1 MSHGRAVGLQDIA
14 AGVTLSA
21 VLSLTAYAI
30 SYRYGAPAM
39 LMGLLLGL
47 SCHFLSESDQFTRG
61 LVWASG
67 PCLRFGVALLGLRL
81 SLDEVAVLGWPAVV
95 AVCAAVLMTLA
106 FGVLWSRV
114 LGCERDLGLLT
125 GGAVGI
131 CGASAAMA
139 ISAALP
145 ESEAKQRHTLFTVIG
160 VTTFST
166 AAMVFYPIFGDFLM
180 FTSTE
185 MGFFIGATIHDV
197 AQVVGAG
204 YSVSPETGDLATFV
218 KLLRV
223 AMLVPIVMGIA
234 FLSRISARSPDQDA
248 GQSSPASF
256 PIFLLGFVALFLL
269 NNIVSLP
276 VPLTQ
281 GFSQLATGLL
291 LLAVTALGVRTSLRE
306 VASIGWR
313 PIVLLAG
320 ESLFLAAAIASLL
333 LLDVV

>member
-1 MSHGRAVGLQDIA
+1 MNLDEPSRLRGKA
-14 AGVTLSA
+14 AGVALSIA
-21 VLSLTAYAI
+21 LSVTAYAI

-47 SCHFLSESDQFTRG
+47 SCHFLSESDRFATG

-81 SLDEVAVLGWPAVV
+81 SIGDVALLGWPAVI
-95 AVCAAVLMTLA
+95 AVCAAVAMTIA
-106 FGVLWSRV
+106 FGVLWSRL
-114 LGCERDLGLLT
+114 LGCGRDLGLLT

-145 ESEAKQRHTLFTVIG
+145 DSEAKQRLTLFTVIG

-166 AAMVFYPIFGDFLM
+166 VAMVFYPIFGDFLG
-180 FTSTE
+180 FSSTD

-223 AMLVPIVMGIA
+223 AMLVPVVMGIA
-234 FLSRISARSPDQDA
+234 FLCRRSAQAQDA
-248 GQSSPASF
+248 SESAKPSF
-256 PIFLLGFVALFLL
+256 PLFLLGFVALFLL
-269 NNIVSLP
+269 NNSLP
-276 VPLTQ
+276 LPTALTQ
-281 GFSQLATGLL
+281 GASQLATGLL

-313 PIVLLAG
+313 PIALLGG
-320 ESLFLAAAIASLL
+320 ETVFLAVVIASLL
-333 LLDVV
+333 LLGVV

>member
-1 MSHGRAVGLQDIA
+1 MNQITAVSRDIA
-14 AGVTLSA
+14 PGAALSV
-21 VLSLTAYAI
+21 VLALLASAI

-47 SCHFLSESDQFTRG
+47 SCHFVTEMGRFATG

-67 PCLRFGVALLGLRL
+67 PCLRVGVALLGLRF
-81 SLDEVAVLGWPAVV
+81 SLAEISSLGWPAVG
-95 AVCAAVLMTLA
+95 AVCAAVCMTLI
-106 FGVLWSRV
+106 FGIVWSRV
-114 LGCERDLGLLT
+114 LGCDRELGLLT

-139 ISAALP
+139 ISAVLP

-160 VTTFST
+160 VTAFST
-166 AAMVFYPIFGDFLM
+166 AAMVFYPIVGDVLG
-180 FTSTE
+180 FTATD

-223 AMLVPIVMGIA
+223 AMLVPIVMAIA
-234 FLSRISARSPDQDA
+234 FLCRVSSLAHSADRVSRP
-248 GQSSPASF
+248 PF
-256 PIFLLGFVALFLL
+256 PLFLLGFIALFLL
-269 NNIVSLP
+269 NNTVVLP
-276 VPLTQ
+276 GVLTE
-281 GFSQLATGLL
+281 GASRFATGLL
-291 LLAVTALGVRTSLRE
+291 LLAVTAIGVRTSLRD

-313 PIVLLAG
+313 PIILLGG
-320 ESLFLAAAIASLL
+320 ETLFLAATIAGLL
-333 LLDVV
+333 LLRIV

>member
-1 MSHGRAVGLQDIA
+1 MNLNEPFRLKGIA
-14 AGVTLSA
+14 AGVALSVA
-21 VLSLTAYAI
+21 LSVTAYAI

-47 SCHFLSESDQFTRG
+47 SCHFLSESDRFATG

-67 PCLRFGVALLGLRL
+67 PCLRVGVALLGLRL
-81 SLDEVAVLGWPAVV
+81 SIGDVALLGWPAVI
-95 AVCAAVLMTLA
+95 AVCAAVAMTVA
-106 FGVLWSRV
+106 FGVLWSRL
-114 LGCERDLGLLT
+114 LGCGRDLGLLT

-145 ESEAKQRHTLFTVIG
+145 DSEAKQRLTLFTVIG

-166 AAMVFYPIFGDFLM
+166 VAMVFYPIFGDFLG
-180 FTSTE
+180 FSSTD

-223 AMLVPIVMGIA
+223 AMLVPVVMGIA
-234 FLSRISARSPDQDA
+234 FLCRRSAQAQDA
-248 GQSSPASF
+248 SQSAKPSF
-256 PIFLLGFVALFLL
+256 PLFLLGFVALFLL
-269 NNIVSLP
+269 NNSLP
-276 VPLTQ
+276 LPTALTQ
-281 GFSQLATGLL
+281 GASQLATGLL

-313 PIVLLAG
+313 PIALLGG
-320 ESLFLAAAIASLL
+320 ETVFLAVVIASLL
-333 LLDVV
+333 LLGVV

>member
-1 MSHGRAVGLQDIA
+1 
-14 AGVTLSA
+14 
-21 VLSLTAYAI
+21 
-30 SYRYGAPAM
+30 M

-47 SCHFLSESDQFTRG
+47 SCHFLSESDRFTGG

-81 SLDEVAVLGWPAVV
+81 SLGEVAILGWPAVM
-95 AVCAAVLMTLA
+95 AVCAAVFMTLA
-106 FGVLWSRV
+106 FGVLWARV
-114 LGCERDLGLLT
+114 LGCGRDLGLLT

-145 ESEAKQRHTLFTVIG
+145 ESETKQRYTLFTVIG

-166 AAMVFYPIFGDFLM
+166 AAMVFYPIVGDLLQ

-269 NNIVSLP
+269 NNTVSLP

>member
-1 MSHGRAVGLQDIA
+1 LISVSGARPREIA
-14 AGVTLSA
+14 AGA
-21 VLSLTAYAI
+21 MLSLVLALAAYAI
-30 SYRYGAPAM
+30 AYRYGAPAM

-47 SCHFLSESDQFTRG
+47 SCHFLSESDRFTRG

-81 SLDEVAVLGWPAVV
+81 SVGDVAALGWSAVL
-95 AVCAAVLMTLA
+95 AVCAAVVMTLF
-106 FGVLWSRV
+106 FGVLWSRA
-114 LGCERDLGLLT
+114 LGCDRDLGLLT

-145 ESEAKQRHTLFTVIG
+145 ESELKQRQTLFTVIG

-166 AAMVFYPIFGDFLM
+166 AAMVFYPIFGDLLQ
-180 FTSTE
+180 FTPTD

-223 AMLVPIVMGIA
+223 AMLVPVVIGIA
-234 FLSRISARSPDQDA
+234 FLCRISTQAEDFTPSARPV
-248 GQSSPASF
+248 F
-256 PIFLLGFVALFLL
+256 PLFLLGFIALFLL
-269 NNIVSLP
+269 NNAVSLP
-276 VPLTQ
+276 EALTHTM
-281 GFSQLATGLL
+281 SQLATGLL

-313 PIVLLAG
+313 PIALLGG
-320 ESLFLAAAIASLL
+320 ETLFLAVTIASLL
-333 LLDVV
+333 MLDVV

>member
-1 MSHGRAVGLQDIA
+1 M
-14 AGVTLSA
+14 
-21 VLSLTAYAI
+21 
-30 SYRYGAPAM
+30 
-39 LMGLLLGL
+39 
-47 SCHFLSESDQFTRG
+47 
-61 LVWASG
+61 
-67 PCLRFGVALLGLRL
+67 
-81 SLDEVAVLGWPAVV
+81 
-95 AVCAAVLMTLA
+95 AVCAAVFMTLA
-106 FGVLWSRV
+106 FGVLWARV
-114 LGCERDLGLLT
+114 LGCGRDLGLLT

-145 ESEAKQRHTLFTVIG
+145 ESETKQRYTLFTVIG

-166 AAMVFYPIFGDFLM
+166 AAMVFYPIVGDLLQ

-223 AMLVPIVMGIA
+223 AMLVPIVMAIV
-234 FLSRISARSPDQDA
+234 LVCRISSRAQEAS
-248 GQSSPASF
+248 QSSPISL
-256 PIFLLGFVALFLL
+256 PIFLLGFIALFVL
-269 NNIVSLP
+269 NNT
-276 VPLTQ
+276 VPLPETLTE
-281 GFSQLATGLL
+281 GLSHLATALL

-313 PIVLLAG
+313 PIILLGG
-320 ESLFLAAAIASLL
+320 ETLFLAATIAGLL
-333 LLDVV
+333 LLGVV

>member
-1 MSHGRAVGLQDIA
+1 MNQADQFWPRGIA
-14 AGVTLSA
+14 AGVVLSV
-21 VLSLTAYAI
+21 VLSLIASAI

-47 SCHFLSESDQFTRG
+47 SCHFLSESDRFTGG

-81 SLDEVAVLGWPAVV
+81 SLGEVAILGWPAVM
-95 AVCAAVLMTLA
+95 AVCAAVFMTLA
-106 FGVLWSRV
+106 FGVLWARV
-114 LGCERDLGLLT
+114 LGCGRDLGLLT

-145 ESEAKQRHTLFTVIG
+145 ESETKQRYRLFTVIG

-166 AAMVFYPIFGDFLM
+166 AAMVFYPIVGDLLQ

-223 AMLVPIVMGIA
+223 AMLVPIVMAIA
-234 FLSRISARSPDQDA
+234 LVCRISSRAQEAS
-248 GQSSPASF
+248 QSSPISF
-256 PIFLLGFVALFLL
+256 PIFLLGFIALFVL
-269 NNIVSLP
+269 NNT
-276 VPLTQ
+276 VPLPETLTE
-281 GFSQLATGLL
+281 GLSHLATALL

-313 PIVLLAG
+313 PIILLGG
-320 ESLFLAAAIASLL
+320 ETLFLAATIVGLL
-333 LLDVV
+333 LLGVV

>member
-1 MSHGRAVGLQDIA
+1 MNLNEPFRLKGIS
-14 AGVTLSA
+14 AGVALSIA
-21 VLSLTAYAI
+21 LSVTAYAI

-47 SCHFLSESDQFTRG
+47 SCHFLSESDRFATG

-81 SLDEVAVLGWPAVV
+81 SIGDVALLGWPAVI
-95 AVCAAVLMTLA
+95 AVCAAVAMTVA
-106 FGVLWSRV
+106 FGVLWSRL
-114 LGCERDLGLLT
+114 LGCGRDLGLLT

-145 ESEAKQRHTLFTVIG
+145 DSEAKQRLTLFTVIG

-166 AAMVFYPIFGDFLM
+166 VAMVFYPIFGDFLG
-180 FTSTE
+180 FSSTD

-223 AMLVPIVMGIA
+223 AMLVPVVMGIA
-234 FLSRISARSPDQDA
+234 FLCRRSAQAQDA
-248 GQSSPASF
+248 SQSAKPSF
-256 PIFLLGFVALFLL
+256 PLFLLGFVALFLL
-269 NNIVSLP
+269 NNSLP
-276 VPLTQ
+276 LPTALTQ
-281 GFSQLATGLL
+281 GASQLATGLL

-313 PIVLLAG
+313 PIALLGG
-320 ESLFLAAAIASLL
+320 ETVFLAVVIASLL
-333 LLDVV
+333 LLGVV

>member
-1 MSHGRAVGLQDIA
+1 LISASSFSPREIV
-14 AGVTLSA
+14 AGATLSF
-21 VLSLTAYAI
+21 VLALAAYAI
-30 SYRYGAPAM
+30 AYRYGAPAM

-47 SCHFLSESDQFTRG
+47 SCHFLSESDRFARG

-81 SLDEVAVLGWPAVV
+81 SVGDVAVLGWPAVLAVCV
-95 AVCAAVLMTLA
+95 AVVMTLF
-106 FGVLWSRV
+106 FGVIWSRA
-114 LGCERDLGLLT
+114 LGCDRDLGLLT

-145 ESEAKQRHTLFTVIG
+145 ESELKQRQTLFTVIG

-166 AAMVFYPIFGDFLM
+166 AAMVFYPIFGDLLQ
-180 FTSTE
+180 FTPTD

-223 AMLVPIVMGIA
+223 AMLVPIVMVIA
-234 FLSRISARSPDQDA
+234 FLCRVATPMPGAS
-248 GQSSPASF
+248 QSSKTAF
-256 PIFLLGFVALFLL
+256 PVFLLGFVALFLL
-269 NNIVSLP
+269 NNMVALP
-276 VPLTQ
+276 REVTQ
-281 GFSQLATGLL
+281 GLSHLATGLL

-313 PIVLLAG
+313 PIILLGG
-320 ESLFLAAAIASLL
+320 ETLFLAVAICSLL

>member
-1 MSHGRAVGLQDIA
+1 MNKNNPVMSQSIVAGLA
-14 AGVTLSA
+14 LSV
-21 VLSLTAYAI
+21 VLSLVAYVI

-47 SCHFLSESDQFTRG
+47 ACHFLSESNRFASG
-61 LVWASG
+61 LAWASG

-81 SLDEVAVLGWPAVV
+81 SVGDVAILGWPAVL
-95 AVCAAVLMTLA
+95 AVSAAVFMTLA
-106 FGVLWSRV
+106 FGVLWSRL
-114 LGCERDLGLLT
+114 LGCDRDLGLLT

-145 ESEAKQRHTLFTVIG
+145 ESETKQRYTLFTVIG

-166 AAMVFYPIFGDFLM
+166 AAMIFYPIAGDFLG
-180 FTSTE
+180 FTSTD

-204 YSVSPETGDLATFV
+204 YSVSPETGDIATFV

-223 AMLVPIVMGIA
+223 AMLVPIVMAIA
-234 FLSRISARSPDQDA
+234 FLYRLSAQTQDA
-248 GQSSPASF
+248 RQSSAASF
-256 PIFLLGFVALFLL
+256 PIFLLGFIALFLL
-269 NNIVSLP
+269 NNAVSLP
-276 VPLTQ
+276 DALTQ
-281 GFSQLATGLL
+281 GLSHLTTGLL

-313 PIVLLAG
+313 PIILLGG
-320 ESLFLAAAIASLL
+320 ETLFLAVTITSFL

>member
-1 MSHGRAVGLQDIA
+1 MNLDEPFRLRGIA
-14 AGVTLSA
+14 AGVALSIALA
-21 VLSLTAYAI
+21 VTAYAI

-47 SCHFLSESDQFTRG
+47 SCHFLIESGRFMTG

-81 SLDEVAVLGWPAVV
+81 SIADVALLGWPAVI
-95 AVCAAVLMTLA
+95 AVCAAVAMTLA
-106 FGVLWSRV
+106 FGVLWSRL
-114 LGCERDLGLLT
+114 LGCGRDLGLLT

-145 ESEAKQRHTLFTVIG
+145 ESEAKHRLTLFTVIG
-160 VTTFST
+160 VTTLST
-166 AAMVFYPIFGDFLM
+166 AAMVFYPIAGDFLN
-180 FTSTE
+180 FGSRD
-185 MGFFIGATIHDV
+185 MGFFIGASIHDV

-223 AMLVPIVMGIA
+223 AMLVPIVMAIA
-234 FLSRISARSPDQDA
+234 LVCRISVKAQEASHSP
-248 GQSSPASF
+248 PVSF
-256 PIFLLGFVALFLL
+256 PVFLLGFLALFLL
-269 NNIVSLP
+269 NNTVLLP
-276 VPLTQ
+276 ETLTE
-281 GFSQLATGLL
+281 GLSHLATALL

-313 PIVLLAG
+313 PLILLVG
-320 ESLFLAAAIASLL
+320 ETLFLAATIAALL
-333 LLDVV
+333 LLEIV

>member
-1 MSHGRAVGLQDIA
+1 MAGA
-14 AGVTLSA
+14 ALSGVLA
-21 VLSLTAYAI
+21 LVAYAI

-47 SCHFLSESDQFTRG
+47 SCHFLSESDRFVPG
-61 LVWASG
+61 LIWASG
-67 PCLRFGVALLGLRL
+67 PCLRFGVGLLGLRL
-81 SLDEVAVLGWPAVV
+81 SMGDVALLGWPAVMT
-95 AVCAAVLMTLA
+95 VCAAVLMTLL
-106 FGVLWSRV
+106 FGALWSRL
-114 LGCERDLGLLT
+114 LGCGRDLGLLT

-145 ESEAKQRHTLFTVIG
+145 ESEAKQRLTLFTVIG

-166 AAMVFYPIFGDFLM
+166 AAMVFYPIFGDFLG
-180 FTSTE
+180 FSSTD

-223 AMLVPIVMGIA
+223 AMLVPVVIAIA
-234 FLSRISARSPDQDA
+234 FLCRSSAQAQGASPSA
-248 GQSSPASF
+248 KPSF
-256 PIFLLGFVALFLL
+256 PVFLLGFVSLFLL
-269 NNIVSLP
+269 NNSVSLP
-276 VPLTQ
+276 TALTQ
-281 GFSQLATGLL
+281 CASDLATVLL

-306 VASIGWR
+306 VTSIGWR
-313 PIVLLAG
+313 PIALLGGETVLLAV
-320 ESLFLAAAIASLL
+320 AIASLL
-333 LLDVV
+333 FLGVV